1 MDHVRHVKIET
12 PSIWSISVVFEF
24 NEVFQ
29 NDLPCNTLHRYT
41 DFFIDLQPDN
51 RPISIPLYRMDLEE
65 FRELKARIQ
74 ELLDKGF
81 FHPSASPWGALVLF
95 VKNIDDSIRMC
106 INSR

>member
-12 PSIWSISVVFEF
+12 PSIWSISVVSEF

-29 NDLPCNTLHRYT
+29 NDLPCNTLDRYT